1 MDMDDEDLGGGMGG
15 GFGGMPGFGHVG
27 GARAPKQDPPAEHE
41 LFVSLEELLV
51 GTTKRLKI
59 TRKRINPDRRS
70 MREETKILENV
81 VKPGYKA
88 GTKIKWQHE
97 GDEAPGKL
105 AQDIHIVIRDK
116 PHINFTRDPN
126 GVDLHFSA
134 KVCTLMLSNCRV
146 RRYSLSTLEP

>member
-1 MDMDDEDLGGGMGG
+1 MDMGDEDFGGGMSG

-51 GTTKRLKI
+51 GTTKRMKI
-59 TRKRINPDRRS
+59 TRKRMNPDKRS

-81 VKPGYKA
+81 VKPGWKS

-105 AQDIHIVIRDK
+105 AQDIHFVIRDK
-116 PHINFTRDPN
+116 PHKYFTRDPN
-126 GVDLHFSA
+126 GVDLHYSA
-134 KVCTLMLSNCRV
+134 KVCTLILSN
-146 RRYSLSTLEP
+146 RRASRNSVSTLD